1 MNRVF
6 SILGVLTLFLSLN
19 GFQCASSMM
28 NSAEMAI
35 DKGDYAKAKSA
46 AEEELTLRPDN
57 ARAWLIL
64 GRSERKLGNLM
75 AMKSAFDKAI
85 SHRDSETGSLKP
97 QELEAIRIETFAAW
111 SSLYDR
117 AQVLRESGEHQRSV
131 RTLDTALVL
140 LPGSPMTYAQI
151 GVSKGTAGDEE
162 GSVAAFAEYVSLTK
176 EDIQKGLGEGLRL
189 GFDRARVNAMFGSPD
204 FPYNPNVNNFGDV
217 YQAKNLV
224 VYYITEKREGRDV
237 LEVRGWDY
245 LSSGAR
251 PFIISSL
258 SADPYYSRAFDLR
271 AAKEYDDAI
280 ALLKMVDGLDPDRQ
294 DDIGNLLGQL
304 YIDAGRVEEAEA
316 ELDRRIAENPEIVA
330 YRIRYSVL
338 KHKQQDYAAAV
349 TTLEQALKLDYEEGG
364 KEHRDILY
372 NLGAFHKNW
381 GISLQ
386 NRVSTPTADQQKAYT
401 EKFETALSYYTE
413 LDKVQK
419 SFDFDLLHEIGM
431 MMVVT
436 GKDEGLPGI
445 IARYEAEKD
454 NPTYAS
460 QSYYW
465 RNLSKLYI
473 QMSDKGEEYLEKARA
488 ASAKAKEL
496 GG

>member
-1 MNRVF
+1 MNRVI
-6 SILGVLTLFLSLN
+6 SILGVLTLFLALN

-35 DKGDYAKAKSA
+35 DKGEYAKAKSA
-46 AEEELTLRPDN
+46 AEEELALRPEN

-64 GRSERKLGNLM
+64 GRSERNLGNLM
-75 AMKSAFDKAI
+75 AMKSAFDNAVA
-85 SHRDSETGSLKP
+85 HRDSESGSLKP

-111 SSLYDR
+111 SDLYDR
-117 AQVLRESGEHQRSV
+117 AQIQRESGNHELSV
-131 RTLDTALVL
+131 KVLDTALVL
-140 LPGSPMTYAQI
+140 LPASPMTYAQM
-151 GVSKGTAGDEE
+151 GVSKGTAGDEA
-162 GSVAAFAEYVSLTK
+162 GSVAAFAEYVNLTK
-176 EDIQKGLGEGLRL
+176 EDIRKGLDEGLRL
-189 GFDRARVNAMFGSPD
+189 GYDRARVNAMLGSPD
-204 FPYNPNVNNFGDV
+204 VPYNPNVNNFSDI
-217 YQAKNLV
+217 YRSKNLL
-224 VYYITEKREGRDV
+224 VYYITEKRDGKDV

-245 LSSGAR
+245 LTTNTP
-251 PFIISSL
+251 PFIITSL

-280 ALLKMVDGLDPDRQ
+280 DLLKLVDGLDPDRQ

-338 KHKQQDYAAAV
+338 KHKQGDYAAAV
-349 TTLEQALKLDYEEGG
+349 TTLEEALKLDYEKGG

-386 NRVSTPTADQQKAYT
+386 NAVTSPTEAQRKEYT
-401 EKFETALSYYTE
+401 AKFETALDYYTQ
-413 LDKVQK
+413 LDKVQE

-436 GKDEGLPGI
+436 GKEEGLPGI
-445 IARYEAEKD
+445 IKRYEAEKD